1 MVEFALVIPIL
12 LLIIYGLIE
21 VGRMLFI
28 YNTVFSAAREA
39 ARYGAATGV
48 NADGGAPRYQDCE
61 GIRSAAQES
70 GFLSNFE
77 EANILIWHD
86 DGEDNNQVA
95 YCMPGKSVDRG
106 FSPSIGNSSRVRV
119 QVSVDYAPILSF
131 IPLQPLTISSVSAR
145 TILVNVPVYAGG
157 PAMTYELDNA
167 VASPTSATSP
177 NTASGS
183 SPKNKCDV
191 RHSILKTAPFGV
203 TIYNYNSAITVHI
216 QEIQIWSPPSPPGQ
230 TVTSLNLGGASI
242 WEGNVETDSP
252 SFFDAFMGDV
262 SIRPRTQKFLH
273 IILSKNYQPDGSE
286 KVVIDF
292 LERECPDLNTSNM
305 RQLP

>member
-39 ARYGAATGV
+39 ARYGATTGL
-48 NADGGAPRYQDCE
+48 NEEGGVPRYQDCE

-77 EANILIWHD
+77 EADILIWHD
-86 DGEDNNQVA
+86 DGEDNNQVS
-95 YCMPGKSVDRG
+95 YCVPGKTVDRG

-119 QVSVDYAPILSF
+119 QVSVEYAPLLSF
-131 IPLQPLTISSVSAR
+131 IPLQPLTISSISAR

-157 PAMTYELDNA
+157 PSIVYELDTP
-167 VASPTSATSP
+167 VASPTSSVSP
-177 NTASGS
+177 NTAPGS
-183 SPKNKCDV
+183 SQKNKCDV
-191 RHSILKTAPFGV
+191 RHSILKTAPFGM

-216 QEIQIWSPPSPPGQ
+216 QEIQVWSPPSPSEQ
-230 TVTSLNLGGASI
+230 TVTNLTLGGAGI
-242 WEGNVETDSP
+242 WDGAMESDTP
-252 SFFDAFMGDV
+252 SFFDAFKGDI
-262 SIRPRTQKFLH
+262 SIGPRAQKFLH
-273 IILSKNYQPDGSE
+273 IILSRNFRPDGSE
-286 KVVIDF
+286 RIVIDF
-292 LERECPDLNTSNM
+292 LEKECPDLDTSNK